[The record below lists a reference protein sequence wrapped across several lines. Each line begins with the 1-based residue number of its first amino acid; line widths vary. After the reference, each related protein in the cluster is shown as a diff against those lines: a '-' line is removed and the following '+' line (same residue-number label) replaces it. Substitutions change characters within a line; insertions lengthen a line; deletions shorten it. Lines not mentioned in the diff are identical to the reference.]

1 MCPRG
6 AAGLGAWGAWFWASY
21 NALFWHVPR
30 KKVVF
35 FFSSLIYFFPAGSV
49 TPLQLLAELII
60 ALFYV
65 ISIHADEEEVG
76 TSSPRAPPSPQ
87 PGAHLALGTAN
98 VLLLPCQEVLAS
110 LSYSLITI
118 QRVAQRELANCP
130 SRVGRRQESD
140 FAPKPLCFGTSS
152 LLENFPSRASGKKG
166 FFPFFWTRS
175 DLTVFP
181 QHGSWQNVLI
191 RRLRLQEM

>member
-1 MCPRG
+1 MAKTPFS
-6 AAGLGAWGAWFWASY
+6 A
-21 NALFWHVPR
+21 R
-30 KKVVF
+30 K
-35 FFSSLIYFFPAGSV
+35 
-49 TPLQLLAELII
+49 I
-60 ALFYV
+60 ALWLSASPREPSGAGQTP
-65 ISIHADEEEVG
+65 SIVAMPEG
-76 TSSPRAPPSPQ
+76 NTTASSPRAPPSPQ

-118 QRVAQRELANCP
+118 QRVAQRELANSP

-152 LLENFPSRASGKKG
+152 LLEDFPSRASGKKG